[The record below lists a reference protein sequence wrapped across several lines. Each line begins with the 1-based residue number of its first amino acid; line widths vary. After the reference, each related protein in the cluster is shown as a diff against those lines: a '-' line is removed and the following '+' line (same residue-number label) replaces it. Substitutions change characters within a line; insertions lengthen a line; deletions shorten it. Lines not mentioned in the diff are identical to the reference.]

1 MRLSDCIFLKKKTL
15 AGHVLFFVFLV
26 QAVTELSV
34 FFVSTLNAIKKQEE
48 IEKKNESGA

>member
-15 AGHVLFFVFLV
+15 AGHVFFFLV
-26 QAVTELSV
+26 QAVIELSV